1 MCSYLL
7 RLVWCRK
14 GSKYNDGKKA
24 RESHEWQRYKTKV
37 FKPNELTWHFDI
49 TNASIEVWKTLEK
62 PVVGRNSATNCG
74 EWDGY
79 FPDAFGAADQRD
91 DQNDC
96 ERIHHETLKP
106 AQATRL
112 VVDDFRK
119 VQTAEHAR
127 GGNSGGEWSC
137 KWRKG
142 RESVLSPRL

>member
-1 MCSYLL
+1 
-7 RLVWCRK
+7 VWCRK
-14 GSKYNDGKKA
+14 GSKYNDCKKT
-24 RESHEWQRYKTKV
+24 REGHEWQRYKTKV
-37 FKPNELTWHFDI
+37 FEPNELTWHFDI
-49 TNASIEVWKTLEK
+49 THASVEVWKTLKK
-62 PVVGRNSATNCG
+62 PVVRRYCAADQGQRHS
-74 EWDGY
+74 EL
-79 FPDAFGAADQRD
+79 PDALGAADQRD

-127 GGNSGGEWSC
+127 GGNSGCEWSC